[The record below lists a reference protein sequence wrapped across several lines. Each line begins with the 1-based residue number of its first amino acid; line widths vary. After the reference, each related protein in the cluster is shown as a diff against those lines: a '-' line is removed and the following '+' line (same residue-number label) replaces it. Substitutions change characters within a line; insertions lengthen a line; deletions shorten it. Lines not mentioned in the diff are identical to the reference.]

1 MSNSRGLFRPL
12 FAITCIALT
21 ALGLRNTYADNS
33 AEKKLAEQ
41 IACKDPGCST
51 NLLSESRS
59 AIGQSFAFQIT
70 SKRGGSTQS
79 AGVVNVE
86 CSRELIFVG
95 AYSCQIK
102 P

>member
-12 FAITCIALT
+12 FALTCIALT

-33 AEKKLAEQ
+33 EEKKLAEQ
-41 IACKDPGCST
+41 VACSDPGCAT

-70 SKRGGSTQS
+70 SKQSGATRS

-86 CSRELIFVG
+86 CSRSLIFIG
-95 AYSCQIK
+95 DYSCKVK